1 MESSAPIMAYNVG
14 ATHASPLHY
23 VTGRSRV
30 AGFVTKQIGMW
41 LVALLALGIIMPS
54 AVLAQDIIGPETRR
68 TEAQAGPY
76 TVDVEAKPL
85 PSLQSVQFIVQVRDA
100 AAGTPVPDAK
110 VTVHTSRQS
119 SDESGYAHASPVG
132 SGVYFATVKMDTPG
146 VWDTVLDIEEPGG
159 ESYPV
164 DGFEFNVIPPAGN
177 PEAGYVFFGVAV
189 ILAAGAGYLVWRIR
203 RNQRQRAE
211 RSESTAA

>member
-1 MESSAPIMAYNVG
+1 MIRPYILAGALQLFGKISNAVG
-14 ATHASPLHY
+14 LTFLALL
-23 VTGRSRV
+23 G
-30 AGFVTKQIGMW
+30 IGMV
-41 LVALLALGIIMPS
+41 LPVS
-54 AVLAQDIIGPETRR
+54 AWAQDIIGPETRR
-68 TEAQAGPY
+68 TAAQAGPY

-100 AAGTPVPDAK
+100 ASGTPVPDAK

-119 SDESGYAHASPVG
+119 SDEAGYAHASPVG
-132 SGVYFATVKMDTPG
+132 SGVYFATVKMDNPG

-159 ESYPV
+159 ESHPV
-164 DGFEFNVIPPAGN
+164 DGFQFNVISPTTN
-177 PEAGYVFFGVAV
+177 PEAGYVFIGVAV
-189 ILAAGAGYLVWRIR
+189 VLAAGAGYLVWRIR

>member
-1 MESSAPIMAYNVG
+1 MFGKIANAVG
-14 ATHASPLHY
+14 LI
-23 VTGRSRV
+23 
-30 AGFVTKQIGMW
+30 F
-41 LVALLALGIIMPS
+41 LALTGIG
-54 AVLAQDIIGPETRR
+54 AVLPASAWAQDVIGPDTRR
-68 TEAQAGPY
+68 TEDQAGPY
-76 TVDVEAKPL
+76 VVDVEAKPL

-100 AAGTPVPDAK
+100 ASGTPVPDAK

-119 SDESGYAHASPVG
+119 SDEAGYAHASPVG

-164 DGFEFNVIPPAGN
+164 DGFEFNVIAPAGN
-177 PEAGYVFFGVAV
+177 PEAGYVFIGVAV
-189 ILAAGAGYLVWRIR
+189 ILTAGAGYLVWRIR

-211 RSESTAA
+211 RSGTTA

>member
-1 MESSAPIMAYNVG
+1 MIRPYILAGALQLFGKIANAVG
-14 ATHASPLHY
+14 LTFLALL
-23 VTGRSRV
+23 G
-30 AGFVTKQIGMW
+30 IGMV
-41 LVALLALGIIMPS
+41 LPVS
-54 AVLAQDIIGPETRR
+54 AWAQDIIGPETRR
-68 TEAQAGPY
+68 TAAQAGPY

-100 AAGTPVPDAK
+100 ASGTPVPDAK

-119 SDESGYAHASPVG
+119 SDEAGYAHASPVG
-132 SGVYFATVKMDTPG
+132 SGVYFATVKMDNPG

-159 ESYPV
+159 ESHPV
-164 DGFEFNVIPPAGN
+164 DGFQFNVISPTTN
-177 PEAGYVFFGVAV
+177 PEAGYVFIGVAV
-189 ILAAGAGYLVWRIR
+189 VLAAGAGYLVWRIR

>member
-1 MESSAPIMAYNVG
+1 MIRPYILAGALQLFGKIANAVG
-14 ATHASPLHY
+14 LTFLALL
-23 VTGRSRV
+23 G
-30 AGFVTKQIGMW
+30 IGMV
-41 LVALLALGIIMPS
+41 LPVS
-54 AVLAQDIIGPETRR
+54 AWAQDIIGPDTRR

-100 AAGTPVPDAK
+100 ASGTPVPDAK

-119 SDESGYAHASPVG
+119 SDEAGYAHASPVG

-164 DGFEFNVIPPAGN
+164 DGFQFNVISPAGN
-177 PEAGYVFFGVAV
+177 PEAGYVFIGVAV

-211 RSESTAA
+211 RSESIAA

>member
-1 MESSAPIMAYNVG
+1 MYR
-14 ATHASPLHY
+14 Y
-23 VTGRSRV
+23 VVNLFG
-30 AGFVTKQIGMW
+30 
-41 LVALLALGIIMPS
+41 LALIAILVGLPS

-76 TVDVEAKPL
+76 VVDVEAKPL
-85 PSLQSVQFIVQVRDA
+85 PSLQSVQFIIQVRDA

-119 SDESGYAHASPVG
+119 SDESGYAHASPV
-132 SGVYFATVKMDTPG
+132 SPGVYFATVKMDTPG

-164 DGFEFNVIPPAGN
+164 DGFEFNVIPPASN
-177 PEAGYVFFGVAV
+177 AEAGYVFIGVAV
-189 ILAAGAGYLVWRIR
+189 ILTAGAGYLVWRIR
-203 RNQRQRAE
+203 RNQRQRAK
-211 RSESTAA
+211 RSESAAA

>member
-1 MESSAPIMAYNVG
+1 MIRPYILAGALQLFGKIANAVG
-14 ATHASPLHY
+14 LTFLALL
-23 VTGRSRV
+23 G
-30 AGFVTKQIGMW
+30 IGMV
-41 LVALLALGIIMPS
+41 LPVS
-54 AVLAQDIIGPETRR
+54 AWAQDIIGPETRR
-68 TEAQAGPY
+68 TAAQAGPY

-100 AAGTPVPDAK
+100 ASGTPVPDAK

-119 SDESGYAHASPVG
+119 SDEAGYAHASPVG
-132 SGVYFATVKMDTPG
+132 SGVYFATVKMDNPG
-146 VWDTVLDIEEPGG
+146 VWDTVLDIEEPSG

-164 DGFEFNVIPPAGN
+164 DGFEFNVIAPAGN
-177 PEAGYVFFGVAV
+177 PEAGYVFIGVAV
-189 ILAAGAGYLVWRIR
+189 VLAAGAGYLVWRIR

>member
-1 MESSAPIMAYNVG
+1 MYR
-14 ATHASPLHY
+14 Y
-23 VTGRSRV
+23 VVNLFG
-30 AGFVTKQIGMW
+30 
-41 LVALLALGIIMPS
+41 LALIAILVGLPS

-76 TVDVEAKPL
+76 AVDVEAKPL

-100 AAGTPVPDAK
+100 ASGAPVPDAK

-119 SDESGYAHASPVG
+119 SDEAGYAHASPVG

-164 DGFEFNVIPPAGN
+164 DGFEFNVISPATN
-177 PEAGYVFFGVAV
+177 AEAGYVFIGVAV

>member
-1 MESSAPIMAYNVG
+1 MIRPYILAGALQLFGKIANAVG
-14 ATHASPLHY
+14 LTFLALL
-23 VTGRSRV
+23 G
-30 AGFVTKQIGMW
+30 IGMV
-41 LVALLALGIIMPS
+41 LPVS
-54 AVLAQDIIGPETRR
+54 AWAQDIIGPETRR
-68 TEAQAGPY
+68 TAAQAGPY

-100 AAGTPVPDAK
+100 ASGTPVPNAK

-119 SDESGYAHASPVG
+119 SDEAGYAHASPVG
-132 SGVYFATVKMDTPG
+132 SGVYFATVKMDNPG

-159 ESYPV
+159 ESHPV
-164 DGFEFNVIPPAGN
+164 DGFQFNVISPTTN
-177 PEAGYVFFGVAV
+177 PEAGYVFIGVAV
-189 ILAAGAGYLVWRIR
+189 VLAAGAGYLVWRIR

>member
-1 MESSAPIMAYNVG
+1 MFGKIANAVG
-14 ATHASPLHY
+14 LTFLALL
-23 VTGRSRV
+23 G
-30 AGFVTKQIGMW
+30 IGMV
-41 LVALLALGIIMPS
+41 LPAS
-54 AVLAQDIIGPETRR
+54 AWAQDIIGPETRR
-68 TEAQAGPY
+68 TAAQAGPY

-100 AAGTPVPDAK
+100 ASGTPVPDAK

-119 SDESGYAHASPVG
+119 SDEAGYAHASPVG

-177 PEAGYVFFGVAV
+177 PEAGYVFIGVAV
-189 ILAAGAGYLVWRIR
+189 ILVAGAGYLVWRIR

-211 RSESTAA
+211 RSESSAA

>member
-1 MESSAPIMAYNVG
+1 MFGKIANAVG
-14 ATHASPLHY
+14 LTFLAIL
-23 VTGRSRV
+23 G
-30 AGFVTKQIGMW
+30 IGM
-41 LVALLALGIIMPS
+41 VMPAS
-54 AVLAQDIIGPETRR
+54 AWAQDIIGPDTRR

-76 TVDVEAKPL
+76 VVDVEAKPL

-100 AAGTPVPDAK
+100 ASGTPVPDAK

-119 SDESGYAHASPVG
+119 SDEAGYAHASPVG
-132 SGVYFATVKMDTPG
+132 PGVYFATVKMDNPG

-164 DGFEFNVIPPAGN
+164 DGFEFNVISPAGN
-177 PEAGYVFFGVAV
+177 PEAGYVFIGVAV
-189 ILAAGAGYLVWRIR
+189 ILAAGTGYLVWRIR

-211 RSESTAA
+211 RSESRAA